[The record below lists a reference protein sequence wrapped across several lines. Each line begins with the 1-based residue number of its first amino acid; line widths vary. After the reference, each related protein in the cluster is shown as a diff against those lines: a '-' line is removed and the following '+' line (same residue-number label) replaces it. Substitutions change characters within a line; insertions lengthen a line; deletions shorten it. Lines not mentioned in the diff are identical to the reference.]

1 MKTKAILLISAVAI
15 ACGGQ
20 IGDVDGGGKDA
31 ATGDASGQCTTNAQ
45 CGQGICGFDQSL
57 GCAATGKC
65 FPQPGAVCN
74 AYSPGC
80 SCAGDTINLICNG
93 LPSGFT
99 TAPLAHT
106 GDCTAPPPPPP
117 DAGVAFPCGGGYCV
131 PGQDICYI
139 PMNTGTDPGTCM
151 PANGCADCACA
162 QAMFQ
167 CISTCKQN
175 GPAIYV
181 QCQ

>member
-1 MKTKAILLISAVAI
+1 MKALLFISAIAV

-20 IGDVDGGGKDA
+20 TIGDVDGGGKDA
-31 ATGDASGQCTTNAQ
+31 AVDTSGQACTTSAQ
-45 CGQGICGFDQSL
+45 CGQGICAFDESL

-65 FPQPGAVCN
+65 FPPPGAVCD

-80 SCAGDTINLICNG
+80 SCAGDTINLVCNG
-93 LPSGFT
+93 LPTGWAP
-99 TAPLAHT
+99 APLAHT
-106 GDCTAPPPPPP
+106 GECTPPV
-117 DAGVAFPCGGGYCV
+117 DASVAFPCGTVNCV

-139 PMNTGTDPGTCM
+139 PANSGTDAGACM
-151 PANGCADCACA
+151 PANGCADCTCA

-167 CISTCKQN
+167 CISTCKQS